1 MSEAGR
7 VACTVHDENSSF
19 YAGPPRDLTA
29 GSRFE
34 AALPLV
40 MGERPSAILDIGCGR
55 GYFLRRIPATVRRS
69 GIDTLPAQEV
79 PPDIEYIRHDIA
91 QGLPWEA
98 EQFDVVFAGE
108 VIEHLLDTA
117 GFLAE
122 CRRVL
127 RPNGV
132 LVLTTPNLAYWRNLL
147 QWVRRQQF
155 FFVDHRAGE
164 TGHVRYFAP
173 RTLQALL
180 VETGFRV
187 ERLFSVGDLPTSTNA
202 LLRGVGRLVG
212 RLFTLRNLSLVA
224 KARRTP
230 AAGPTGRPITGELPK
245 DAHSP

>member
-1 MSEAGR
+1 MRGGS
-7 VACTVHDENSSF
+7 TSSS
-19 YAGPPRDLTA
+19 P
-29 GSRFE
+29 
-34 AALPLV
+34 
-40 MGERPSAILDIGCGR
+40 ERSSSTCWT
-55 GYFLRRIPATVRRS
+55 LRA
-69 GIDTLPAQEV
+69 
-79 PPDIEYIRHDIA
+79 
-91 QGLPWEA
+91 
-98 EQFDVVFAGE
+98 
-108 VIEHLLDTA
+108 
-117 GFLAE
+117 FLAE
-122 CRRVL
+122 CWRVL

-230 AAGPTGRPITGELPK
+230 AAGPAVRPSTGELPK
-245 DAHSP
+245 DANSP

>member
-1 MSEAGR
+1 MSEAAR
-7 VACTVHDENSSF
+7 AACTVHGENASI
-19 YAGPPRDLTA
+19 YARPPCDVTA
-29 GSRFE
+29 GSRYD

-40 MGERPSAILDIGCGR
+40 LREHPSRILDIGCGR
-55 GYFLRRIPATVRRS
+55 GVFLGRIPASVRRS
-69 GIDTLPAQEV
+69 GIDTLPAEDV
-79 PPDIEYIRHDIA
+79 PADIEYIRHDIA
-91 QGLPWEA
+91 QGLPWDA

-127 RPNGV
+127 RPDGA

-147 QWVRRQQF
+147 QWLRRQQF

-212 RLFTLRNLSLVA
+212 RLFPLRNLSLVA
-224 KARRTP
+224 KARRIP
-230 AAGPTGRPITGELPK
+230 AAGPAVRPSTGGLPK
-245 DAHSP
+245 GVHTP